1 MYCNHAAHEREG
13 APIVPNNPGRARH
26 VTDRGSVAQVGTR
39 FKLLVTRDPLVPR
52 PLAEQASSVTGT
64 LVAMA
69 PALLPV
75 LVPVLPELTLMM

>member
-26 VTDRGSVAQVGTR
+26 VTDRASVAQVGTR

-52 PLAEQASSVTGT
+52 AAVPLAEQASSVTGT

-75 LVPVLPELTLMM
+75 LVPELTLIM